1 MNNDVKMSLV
11 YLTSL
16 PSRPSEDPHRV
27 QAKVSS
33 RLRYHIRPQC
43 AAGSDHPSWLNWC
56 LRLISKAFSCTFHR
70 ELPQFAP
77 QYEVQFRQCHHL
89 SKIHYKSLKG
99 PKTLLIF
106 QLPYLWCEPLLRV
119 LKAFQP
125 RRVCPLQPL
134 NVRPCN
140 YPEII
145 KISAGK
151 LIRTIIHYISDG
163 IDIFSFG
170 E

>member
-70 ELPQFAP
+70 ELPRCGP

-89 SKIHYKSLKG
+89 MRCQKSIKKLKVAKV
-99 PKTLLIF
+99 KTLLIKDPF
-106 QLPYLWCEPLLRV
+106 VGMGGIKTRYAPLMWTVAPWPKSVSTTAGLPASTAKC
-119 LKAFQP
+119 
-125 RRVCPLQPL
+125 
-134 NVRPCN
+134 
-140 YPEII
+140 
-145 KISAGK
+145 SAV
-151 LIRTIIHYISDG
+151 
-163 IDIFSFG
+163 
-170 E
+170 